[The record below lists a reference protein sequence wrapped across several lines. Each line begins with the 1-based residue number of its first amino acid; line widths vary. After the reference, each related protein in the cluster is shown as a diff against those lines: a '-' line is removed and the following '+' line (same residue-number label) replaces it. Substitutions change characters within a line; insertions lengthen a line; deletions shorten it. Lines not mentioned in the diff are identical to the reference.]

1 MRENRNQ
8 IKKEIVLNIEKI
20 FTNEDKPSNNNHNID
35 YMEYSNSSPNF
46 LLPLKTQLEAAK
58 KKRII
63 SVILLSN
70 YLISQYTQEIIIKF
84 KKKKTIKAIR
94 NPLH

>member
-1 MRENRNQ
+1 M
-8 IKKEIVLNIEKI
+8 K
-20 FTNEDKPSNNNHNID
+20 TKPSNNNHNID

-46 LLPLKTQLEAAK
+46 LLPLKTQLEASKK